1 MHFKELI
8 KMKLYYID
16 QRKLFSFMQ
25 PVEVWDEQ
33 GNVRYR
39 LKSECTVGYHL
50 HLLTPYDE
58 EVASIRQK
66 LLTMVPKF
74 IVKVNGKELAVSLK
88 HPLNDSEYCTVTDL
102 NWKTE
107 GFLKYRTYQIT
118 AEDQQIAKV
127 QMVEFSKG
135 EKDALY
141 EALKKIA
148 HVPESALSQGN
159 CCEIDF
165 SDDLN
170 EAEILAVVMA
180 IEAVLCI
187 DSSSSSA

>member
-1 MHFKELI
+1 
-8 KMKLYYID
+8 MKLYYID
-16 QRKLFSFMQ
+16 QRKLFSFIQ

-39 LKSECTVGYHL
+39 LKGECTVGYHL

-66 LLTMVPKF
+66 ILGTKF
-74 IVKVNGKELAVSLK
+74 IVKVNGKELTVALKATFLKGERYFAVSA
-88 HPLNDSEYCTVTDL
+88 L
-102 NWKTE
+102 NWKAE
-107 GFLKYRTYQIT
+107 GFLEYRTYQIT
-118 AEDQQIAKV
+118 AGDQQIAQV

-135 EKDALY
+135 HKDALY

-148 HVPESALSQGN
+148 HVPISALDQGN

-165 SDDLN
+165 SDDQN
-170 EAEILAVVMA
+170 EAEVLAVVMG
-180 IEAVLCI
+180 IEAALCVK
-187 DSSSSSA
+187 

>member
-1 MHFKELI
+1 
-8 KMKLYYID
+8 MKLYYID
-16 QRKLFSFMQ
+16 QRKMIPFMQ

-39 LKSECTVGYHL
+39 LISKRTIGLQL

-66 LLTMVPKF
+66 FGLGSKF
-74 IVKVNGKELAVSLK
+74 IVNVNDKELTVRLTATWRGERYCVVS
-88 HPLNDSEYCTVTDL
+88 DF
-102 NWKTE
+102 NWKAE
-107 GFLKYRTYQIT
+107 GLLEYRIYEIT
-118 AEDQQIAKV
+118 ADNHHIARV

-135 EKDALY
+135 HKDALY

-148 HVPESALSQGN
+148 HVSVNALEQGN

-165 SDDLN
+165 SDDQN
-170 EAEILAVVMA
+170 EAEVLAVVMG
-180 IEAVLCI
+180 IEAALCV
-187 DSSSSSA
+187 

>member
-1 MHFKELI
+1 
-8 KMKLYYID
+8 MKLYYVA
-16 QRKLFSFMQ
+16 QEKVFPFLQ

-39 LKSECTVGYHL
+39 LKSKSTVGYHL

-66 LLTMVPKF
+66 ISLGTKF
-74 IVKVNGKELAVSLK
+74 IVNVNNKELTVRRTATWK
-88 HPLNDSEYCTVTDL
+88 GERYCVVNEL
-102 NWKTE
+102 NWKAE
-107 GFLKYRTYQIT
+107 GFLAYRTYQIT
-118 AEDQQIAKV
+118 AEDQQIAQV

-135 EKDALY
+135 HKDALY

-148 HVPESALSQGN
+148 HVSVNALEQGN

-165 SDDLN
+165 SDDQN
-170 EAEILAVVMA
+170 EAEVLAVVMG
-180 IEAVLCI
+180 IEAALCVK
-187 DSSSSSA
+187 

>member
-1 MHFKELI
+1 
-8 KMKLYYID
+8 MKLYYID

-39 LKSECTVGYHL
+39 LKNNCTVGHHL

-66 LLTMVPKF
+66 ILTMAPRF
-74 IVKVNGKELAVSLK
+74 IVKVNDKEL
-88 HPLNDSEYCTVTDL
+88 TVTLMRTLKGERYSTVSTL
-102 NWKTE
+102 NWKAE
-107 GFLKYRTYQIT
+107 GFLAYRTYQIT
-118 AEDQQIAKV
+118 AGDQQIAKI

-135 EKDALY
+135 HKDALY

-148 HVPESALSQGN
+148 HVPLRELDQGN

-165 SDDLN
+165 SDDQN
-170 EAEILAVVMA
+170 EAEVLAVVMG
-180 IEAVLCI
+180 IEAALCVG
-187 DSSSSSA
+187 